1 MRRDVHRVRGN
12 LTRSPF
18 LVPIHACDGPGEG
31 VDGDADGAD
40 QGLLELV
47 PFLAEVVQGL
57 TASDREEGSYCHR
70 DRTVQGAD
78 GRGGGDG
85 EDGYRRRMSWDDQE
99 GKERSRDAL
108 EQLLVG
114 SLYLWPWDHS
124 GCDLTD
130 VPERIRSLWYL

>member
-1 MRRDVHRVRGN
+1 MHRDVHRVRGN
-12 LTRSPF
+12 LTRCPF
-18 LVPIHACDGPGEG
+18 LAPIRACDGPGEG

-47 PFLAEVVQGL
+47 PFLAEVVQEL
-57 TASDREEGSYCHR
+57 TALDREEGSCCHR
-70 DRTVQGAD
+70 DPTVQGAD

-85 EDGYRRRMSWDDQE
+85 EDGYRRRRMSWDDQE

-114 SLYLWPWDHS
+114 SLYL
-124 GCDLTD
+124 
-130 VPERIRSLWYL
+130 